1 MALIEAKPFLKRR
14 VWKSLEATYNVIVI
28 SPQKEF
34 IGTSMRLNLAW
45 AILAIISSLLLLIRI
60 LTPSVYHI
68 IIEGGDNPRV
78 YPIPNVYTFSDIIV
92 VCLLSI
98 TFSYALFKAIVIE
111 EKPPFL
117 KQFRISELLRLLKP
131 DELKVYEIIKN
142 NSGIFQSELP
152 EKTGFS
158 TTKVSQI
165 LGFLEVYGLVEKKK
179 KGRENFLRA
188 VEEEPKS

>member
-1 MALIEAKPFLKRR
+1 
-14 VWKSLEATYNVIVI
+14 
-28 SPQKEF
+28 
-34 IGTSMRLNLAW
+34 MRLNLAW
-45 AILAIISSLLLLIRI
+45 AILAIVSGLLLLVRI
-60 LTPSVYHI
+60 LTPGMYQI

-78 YPIPNVYTFSDIIV
+78 YPIPNVYTFSDIIA

-98 TFSYALFKAIVIE
+98 TLGYAVFKAIVIE

-117 KQFRISELLRLLKP
+117 KQFKISELLRFLKT

-142 NSGIFQSELP
+142 SGGIFQSELP

-158 TTKVSQI
+158 TTKVSQV
-165 LGFLEVYGLVEKKK
+165 LGFLEVYGLIEKKK

-188 VEEEPKS
+188 VEEEPKP